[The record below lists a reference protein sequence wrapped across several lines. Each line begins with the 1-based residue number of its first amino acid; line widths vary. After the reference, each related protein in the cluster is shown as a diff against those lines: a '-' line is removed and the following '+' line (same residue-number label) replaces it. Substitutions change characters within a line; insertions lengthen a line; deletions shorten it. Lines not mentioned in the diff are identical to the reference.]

1 MKLRPTRCPA
11 ALAYMSAGPHDV
23 RPHLVSLF
31 YSGDQLALPAVLT
44 YGRNY
49 LRAWCSAAGVTRSHD
64 AIRYAAADGLMRL
77 YRPREV
83 MPADERAVLLHMRAD
98 SFRTLINLAHRVYR
112 RRLIEGAERFIPIA
126 MGSEDAPRGRSDG
139 SGFRAGEWWN
149 PMEARTGRPQHL
161 KSVPL
166 KIGQRSP
173 AAMPRVLPR
182 VVGQQLHFDWA
193 A

>member
-1 MKLRPTRCPA
+1 
-11 ALAYMSAGPHDV
+11 MSAGPHDV
-23 RPHLVSLF
+23 RAHLVSLF
-31 YSGDQLALPAVLT
+31 YAGDRFALGPVLA
-44 YGRNY
+44 YGNNY
-49 LRAWCSAAGVTRSHD
+49 LRAWCNAAGVTRSD
-64 AIRYAAADGLMRL
+64 EAIRYAAADGLMRL
-77 YRPREV
+77 YRPRDA
-83 MPADERAVLLHMRAD
+83 MPTDDRAKLLHMRAQW
-98 SFRTLINLAHRVYR
+98 FRQLCNLVHKAYR

-126 MGSEDAPRGRSDG
+126 MGSEDSPRGKSDG
-139 SGFRAGEWWN
+139 NGFRESDLWN